1 MKIALTVL
9 ALVASA
15 AGPAIAGQCPNL
27 AAQLDNALGQ
37 RYDAGA
43 TNAKAM
49 VKDALAL
56 HQAGKHDESEKMLD
70 EAAKAAGVTLQ
81 KKQ

>member
-15 AGPAIAGQCPNL
+15 AGPAIAGQCPDL
-27 AAQLDNALGQ
+27 AAQMDKALSQ

-43 TNAKAM
+43 ANAKVM
-49 VKDALAL
+49 VKDAVAL
-56 HQAGKHDESEKMLD
+56 HQAGKHDESMKSLG
-70 EAAKAAGVTLQ
+70 EA
-81 KKQ
+81 KKILGI

>member
-1 MKIALTVL
+1 MKIALTVV

-15 AGPAIAGQCPNL
+15 TGPAIAGQCPSL
-27 AAQLDNALGQ
+27 ADQMDNALGQ

-43 TNAKAM
+43 TNAKVM
-49 VKDALAL
+49 VKDAMAL
-56 HQAGKHDESEKMLD
+56 HQAGKHDESMKMLD
-70 EAAKAAGVTLQ
+70 EAAKTAGVTLQ

>member
-15 AGPAIAGQCPNL
+15 AGPAIAGECPDL
-27 AAQLDNALGQ
+27 AAQMDKALGQ

-43 TNAKAM
+43 ANAKVM
-49 VKDALAL
+49 VKDAVAL
-56 HQAGKHDESEKMLD
+56 HQAGKHDESVAKLD
-70 EAAKAAGVTLQ
+70 EAAKAAGVALQ

>member
-9 ALVASA
+9 TLVASA
-15 AGPAIAGQCPNL
+15 AGPAIAGQCPDL
-27 AAQLDNALGQ
+27 ADQMDRALAQ

-43 TNAKAM
+43 ANAKVM
-49 VKDALAL
+49 VKDAVAL
-56 HQAGKHDESEKMLD
+56 HQAGKHDESMKMLD
-70 EAAKAAGVTLQ
+70 EAAKAANVTLQ

>member
-15 AGPAIAGQCPNL
+15 AGPAIASQCPSL
-27 AAQLDNALGQ
+27 ADQMDKALGQ

-43 TNAKAM
+43 TNAKVM
-49 VKDALAL
+49 VKDAMAL
-56 HQAGKHDESEKMLD
+56 HQAGKHDESMKMLD
-70 EAAKAAGVTLQ
+70 EAAKTAGVTLQ